1 MNTSMTPDK
10 LNTIAFRIVCIIIC
24 AFLIIGGVGACIN
37 HQYMKGGVGFLVTPI
52 IIFIGL
58 KPASIKTWGLMI
70 AVFAVTM
77 YFVGAIGN

>member
-1 MNTSMTPDK
+1 
-10 LNTIAFRIVCIIIC
+10 
-24 AFLIIGGVGACIN
+24 
-37 HQYMKGGVGFLVTPI
+37 MKGGVGFLVTPI